1 MSIQLDENEIQI
13 EKIDGFDSVDPIDSI
28 LKIEDDKPNRSQQ
41 VEQEEEF
48 PEVTKHT
55 VVTSPWS
62 RLLVIAVPS
71 AILFLLI
78 FFFLNGIFNQAS
90 HPERKVAES
99 PKTSSTGLEEKDHKD
114 SDVYAKLALDKQSD
128 ALSKINKN
136 TVAETKPSVPP
147 TTSPSPTATPT
158 PTPPVRQRHLVALQ
172 EAVPPKLLPE
182 RTISVPPEPP
192 RSFTPNKF
200 PVPVKSASTQPSVDP
215 STELEQLRRLGSYGK
230 VAYADASI
238 SETVPTPVATST
250 PTQLQQVS
258 TNIEQ
263 SSPNSTLSEIEK
275 IRPRWS
281 NSRQITLV
289 SNSNTEQP
297 SFSPQEEQILQEQ
310 RTHYVIEG
318 AFANGILL
326 TSLAKQQTESTHL
339 QAKNDTSTK
348 YIGELTQDLRDND
361 GQVVLPVG
369 TRLVV
374 EVVDVN
380 SAGFLSAQVVS
391 IIKDNTEYP
400 ISPGA
405 IAVLGEAGK
414 PLIAKQF
421 NDQSGKIA
429 RNDLKIAI
437 ASGAGKVGE
446 ILNQS
451 NSSSSVVS
459 SVGGT
464 FSSNVI
470 SNTKRNILG
479 AFLQGAGTKLS
490 DSIGRRAETTNQ
502 QILAR
507 PKVWYVRQGTKVR
520 FVVNRTLEWP

>member
-1 MSIQLDENEIQI
+1 MSIQLDENEIHI
-13 EKIDGFDSVDPIDSI
+13 ENIDDVDSVDPIDSI

-136 TVAETKPSVPP
+136 TVAETKPSVP
-147 TTSPSPTATPT
+147 TTSPSPTATAT

-172 EAVPPKLLPE
+172 EAQPPKRLPE
-182 RTISVPPEPP
+182 IRTISVPPEPP
-192 RSFTPNKF
+192 RSFTPNRF

-215 STELEQLRRLGSYGK
+215 NTELEQLRRLGSYGK
-230 VAYADASI
+230 VAYADTSD
-238 SETVPTPVATST
+238 TVPTPVATST

-263 SSPNSTLSEIEK
+263 SLPNSTLSEIEK

-289 SNSNTEQP
+289 SNTEQP
-297 SFSPQEEQILQEQ
+297 SVSPQEEQILQER
-310 RTHYVIEG
+310 RTHYVVEG
-318 AFANGILL
+318 AFANGVLL
-326 TSLAKQQTESTHL
+326 TPLAKQQTESTRL

-348 YIGELTQDLRDND
+348 YIGELTQDLRDNE
-361 GQVVLPVG
+361 GQVALPAG

-374 EVVDVN
+374 EVVEVN
-380 SAGFLSAQVVS
+380 SAGSLSAQVVS
-391 IIKDNTEYP
+391 IVKDNTEYP
-400 ISPGA
+400 VGPGA
-405 IAVLGEAGK
+405 IAMLGEAGK

-437 ASGAGKVGE
+437 TSGAGKVGE

-470 SNTKRNILG
+470 SNTQRNILG

-520 FVVNRTLEWP
+520 FVVNRTLEWQP